1 MLYTMLINLRKIIY
15 FIFIINIFSNC
26 SIIYAHDINYKELF
40 PNICIT
46 EQKNINITNDN
57 EAYIIIGNYIPN
69 NMSYSTSRI
78 VSVISFNKKSNKWDK
93 IYYESNP
100 YWYPKV
106 NVVNLLNSKSQQFI
120 ISDIQGSGGF
130 LTYKVI
136 GYVDNNFKTLLE
148 RKDIFQGNYTIT
160 PNNEIIESMGHQ
172 DTLIKWHKNMFSIKK
187 LDQEIVSPIGKNDI
201 RLKYTIDDNHH
212 INIPTTNIHL
222 KVGQKLQ
229 LQRINTGVPERILY
243 SNNKTLLFKKD
254 YVQAIK
260 PGNTYITIIPGGYDS
275 DNQVIINVNIS

>member
-1 MLYTMLINLRKIIY
+1 MLINLRKIIY

-46 EQKNINITNDN
+46 EQKNINIINDN

>member
-1 MLYTMLINLRKIIY
+1 MLINLRKIIY

-148 RKDIFQGNYTIT
+148 RKNIFQGNYTIT

-260 PGNTYITIIPGGYDS
+260 PGNTYITIIPDGYDGN
-275 DNQVIINVNIS
+275 NQVIINVNIS

>member
-1 MLYTMLINLRKIIY
+1 MLINLRKIIY

-160 PNNEIIESMGHQ
+160 PNNEIMGHQ

-229 LQRINTGVPERILY
+229 LQRINTGVTERILY

-260 PGNTYITIIPGGYDS
+260 PGNTYITIIPDGYDS

>member
-1 MLYTMLINLRKIIY
+1 MLINLRKIIY

-212 INIPTTNIHL
+212 INITTTNIHL

>member
-1 MLYTMLINLRKIIY
+1 MLINLRKIIY

-160 PNNEIIESMGHQ
+160 PNNEIIERMGHQ

>member
-1 MLYTMLINLRKIIY
+1 MLINLRKIIY

-120 ISDIQGSGGF
+120 ISDIQGSGVF

>member
-1 MLYTMLINLRKIIY
+1 MYYWT
-15 FIFIINIFSNC
+15 
-26 SIIYAHDINYKELF
+26 
-40 PNICIT
+40 
-46 EQKNINITNDN
+46 NINITNDN

>member
-1 MLYTMLINLRKIIY
+1 MLINLRKIIY

-148 RKDIFQGNYTIT
+148 RKNIFQGNYTIT

-260 PGNTYITIIPGGYDS
+260 PGNTYITIIPDGYDGN
-275 DNQVIINVNIS
+275 NQVIININIS

>member
-148 RKDIFQGNYTIT
+148 RKNIFQGNYTIT

>member
-1 MLYTMLINLRKIIY
+1 MLINLRKIIY

-260 PGNTYITIIPGGYDS
+260 PGNTYITIIPGGYDG

>member
-120 ISDIQGSGGF
+120 ISDIQGSGVF

-260 PGNTYITIIPGGYDS
+260 PGNTYITIIPDGYDS

>member
-148 RKDIFQGNYTIT
+148 RKNIFQGNYTIT

-260 PGNTYITIIPGGYDS
+260 PGNTYITIIPDGYDGN
-275 DNQVIINVNIS
+275 NQVIINVNIS

>member
-1 MLYTMLINLRKIIY
+1 MLINLRKIIY

-148 RKDIFQGNYTIT
+148 RKNIFQGNYTIT

-212 INIPTTNIHL
+212 INISTTNIHL

-260 PGNTYITIIPGGYDS
+260 PGNTYITIIPDGYDGN
-275 DNQVIINVNIS
+275 NQVIINVNIS

>member
-1 MLYTMLINLRKIIY
+1 MLHTMLINLRKIIY

-260 PGNTYITIIPGGYDS
+260 PGNTYITIIPGGYDG

>member
-1 MLYTMLINLRKIIY
+1 MLINLRKIIY

-78 VSVISFNKKSNKWDK
+78 VSIISFNKKSNKWDK

-260 PGNTYITIIPGGYDS
+260 PGNTYITIIPDGYDS

>member
-1 MLYTMLINLRKIIY
+1 MLINLRKIIY

-120 ISDIQGSGGF
+120 ISDIQRSGVF

>member
-1 MLYTMLINLRKIIY
+1 MLINLRKIIY

-106 NVVNLLNSKSQQFI
+106 NVVNLLNNKSQQFI

-148 RKDIFQGNYTIT
+148 RKNIFQGNYTIT

-260 PGNTYITIIPGGYDS
+260 PGNTYITIIPDGYDGN
-275 DNQVIINVNIS
+275 NQVIINVNIS

>member
-1 MLYTMLINLRKIIY
+1 MLINLRKIIY

-229 LQRINTGVPERILY
+229 LQRIHTGVPERILY

>member
-1 MLYTMLINLRKIIY
+1 MLINLRKIIY

-201 RLKYTIDDNHH
+201 RLKYNIDDNQH

>member
-1 MLYTMLINLRKIIY
+1 MLINLRKIIY

-187 LDQEIVSPIGKNDI
+187 LDQEIVFPIGKNDI

>member
-1 MLYTMLINLRKIIY
+1 MLINLRKIIY

-229 LQRINTGVPERILY
+229 LQRINTGVTERILY

-260 PGNTYITIIPGGYDS
+260 PGNTYITIIPDGYNS

>member
-1 MLYTMLINLRKIIY
+1 MLINLRKIIY

-243 SNNKTLLFKKD
+243 SKKKTLLFKKVF
-254 YVQAIK
+254 VQAIK
-260 PGNTYITIIPGGYDS
+260 PGNTYITIIPSGYDS

>member
-1 MLYTMLINLRKIIY
+1 MLINLRKIIY

-229 LQRINTGVPERILY
+229 LQRINTGVTERILY

-260 PGNTYITIIPGGYDS
+260 PGNTYITIIPDGYDS

>member
-260 PGNTYITIIPGGYDS
+260 PGNTYITIIPDGYDGN
-275 DNQVIINVNIS
+275 NQVIINVNIS

>member
-1 MLYTMLINLRKIIY
+1 MLINLRKIIY

-120 ISDIQGSGGF
+120 ISDIQGSGSF

>member
-1 MLYTMLINLRKIIY
+1 MLINLRKIIY

-212 INIPTTNIHL
+212 INIPTTNINL

-229 LQRINTGVPERILY
+229 LQRINTGVTERILY

>member
-229 LQRINTGVPERILY
+229 LQRINTGVTERILY

-260 PGNTYITIIPGGYDS
+260 PGNTYITIIPDGYDS

>member
-1 MLYTMLINLRKIIY
+1 MLINLRKIIY

-229 LQRINTGVPERILY
+229 LQRINTGVTERILY

>member
-1 MLYTMLINLRKIIY
+1 MLINLRKIIY

-46 EQKNINITNDN
+46 EQKNINITNHN

>member
-1 MLYTMLINLRKIIY
+1 MGNMNHSILE
-15 FIFIINIFSNC
+15 NILKYETDN
-26 SIIYAHDINYKELF
+26 IEL
-40 PNICIT
+40 
-46 EQKNINITNDN
+46 
-57 EAYIIIGNYIPN
+57 
-69 NMSYSTSRI
+69 
-78 VSVISFNKKSNKWDK
+78 
-93 IYYESNP
+93 
-100 YWYPKV
+100 
-106 NVVNLLNSKSQQFI
+106 
-120 ISDIQGSGGF
+120 
-130 LTYKVI
+130 
-136 GYVDNNFKTLLE
+136 
-148 RKDIFQGNYTIT
+148 

-229 LQRINTGVPERILY
+229 LQRINTGVTERILY

>member
-1 MLYTMLINLRKIIY
+1 MLINLRKIIY

-187 LDQEIVSPIGKNDI
+187 LDQEVVSPIGKNDI

>member
-1 MLYTMLINLRKIIY
+1 MLINLRKIIY

-254 YVQAIK
+254 YVKAIK
-260 PGNTYITIIPGGYDS
+260 PGNTYITIIPSGYDS

>member
-120 ISDIQGSGGF
+120 ISDIQGSGVF

>member
-1 MLYTMLINLRKIIY
+1 MLIILKKLIC
-15 FIFIINIFSNC
+15 FMFIITIFSNC

-40 PNICIT
+40 PNVCIT
-46 EQKNINITNDN
+46 EQKDINITNN
-57 EAYIIIGNYIPN
+57 SEEYIIIGDYIPRG
-69 NMSYSTSRI
+69 MSYSTSRI
-78 VSVISFNKKSNKWDK
+78 VSVISFNKNLNKWDK

-106 NVVNLLNSKSQQFI
+106 DVVNLLNNKSQQFI
-120 ISDIQGSGGF
+120 ISDIHGSGAF

-136 GYVDNNFKTLLE
+136 GYIDNNFKTLLE

-172 DTLIKWHKNMFSIKK
+172 DTLIKWNKNTFSIKK
-187 LDQEIVSPIGKNDI
+187 LEQEIVSPISKNDI

-243 SNNKTLLFKKD
+243 SDNKTLLFKKD
-254 YVQAIK
+254 YVQAIR
-260 PGNTYITIIPGGYDS
+260 PGNTYITIIPDGYDG
-275 DNQVIINVNIS
+275 DNQVIININIY

>member
-1 MLYTMLINLRKIIY
+1 MLINLRKIIY

-57 EAYIIIGNYIPN
+57 ETYIIIGNYIPN

-222 KVGQKLQ
+222 KVSQKLQ

>member
-1 MLYTMLINLRKIIY
+1 MM
-15 FIFIINIFSNC
+15 
-26 SIIYAHDINYKELF
+26 NYKELF

-148 RKDIFQGNYTIT
+148 RKNIFQGNYTIT

-260 PGNTYITIIPGGYDS
+260 PGNTYITIIPDGYDGN
-275 DNQVIINVNIS
+275 NQVIINVNIS

>member
-1 MLYTMLINLRKIIY
+1 MLINLRKIIY

-57 EAYIIIGNYIPN
+57 EAYIIIGNYLPN

>member
-1 MLYTMLINLRKIIY
+1 MLINLRKIIY